1 MRTHSRPAMGEVALA
16 LFFAVLGILWVIAA
30 LRMPLWEGFA
40 PQSGFMPL
48 WYGVILT
55 GLAAAILIN
64 LFMQKEPGKAEQPIG
79 RPLIVLAAFAAG
91 IAGLD
96 LVGFGPSVFLL
107 LLVLFAVV
115 ERLPIGRSILVAAGA
130 TAVLFLI
137 FRTWLGVALP
147 VGPLGI

>member
-1 MRTHSRPAMGEVALA
+1 MQSRPALGEVVLA
-16 LFFAVLGILWVIAA
+16 LVFAVLGILWIVAA

-48 WYGVILT
+48 WYGIILT
-55 GLAAAILIN
+55 TLAAAILVN
-64 LFMQKEPGKAEQPIG
+64 LFLQRERGKAEQPIG
-79 RPLIVLAAFAAG
+79 KPLIVLAAFAAA
-91 IAGLD
+91 IAGLE

-115 ERLPIGRSILVAAGA
+115 ERLPIARSILVAAGT

-137 FRTWLGVALP
+137 FKTWLGVTLP
-147 VGPLGI
+147 TGPLGI